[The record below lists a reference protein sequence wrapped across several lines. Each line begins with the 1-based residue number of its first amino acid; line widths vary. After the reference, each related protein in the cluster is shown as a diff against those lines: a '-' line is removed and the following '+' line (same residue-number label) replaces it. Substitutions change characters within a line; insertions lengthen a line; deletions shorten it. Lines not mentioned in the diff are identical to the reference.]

1 MKVIQIS
8 LKKKESLELYKLLIH
23 KSDYL
28 ELGLQLLAQSPVY
41 RKLCFKDESKV
52 KEILKKI
59 ETPEFQLENQVSGSS
74 ERDVE
79 KTSKMVETEKT
90 NTNEMSVKSEEM
102 SVNKETNKTQ
112 AHEKVISTKK
122 VETIPT
128 KDGYPIINI
137 KRR

>member
-41 RKLCFKDESKV
+41 RKLCFKDEGKV

-59 ETPEFQLENQVSGSS
+59 ETPELQLENQVSEKS
-74 ERDVE
+74 ERDVK
-79 KTSKMVETEKT
+79 KTSKITETD
-90 NTNEMSVKSEEM
+90 EMSVKSEEM
-102 SVNKETNKTQ
+102 SVNKETNKTHT
-112 AHEKVISTKK
+112 HEKVISTKK